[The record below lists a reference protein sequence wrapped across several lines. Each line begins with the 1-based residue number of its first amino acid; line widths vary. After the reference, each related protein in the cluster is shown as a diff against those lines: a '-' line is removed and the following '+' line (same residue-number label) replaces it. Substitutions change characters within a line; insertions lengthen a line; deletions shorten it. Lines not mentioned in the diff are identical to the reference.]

1 MVFQTLWG
9 LCSSVL
15 VCNYA
20 RFHARVMW
28 WLSSKFKN
36 KYVNGIASGDD
47 ANTLSRFS
55 EQNGDK
61 NVRHA
66 RYARLAIFKKSF
78 FITNNLFRAKI
89 WVQGVP
95 KRYWESWESM
105 RLWVC
110 LFLTITGIMFCPEWK
125 TEDGFDM
132 QFGTNHLGHFLLT
145 ELITPLLVKSASLGS
160 DARYVK
166 QWNITCLVCQ
176 VQSIRVKMSYFDGC
190 CQFLVPFFDAHWGK
204 TRFYLPICVW
214 ILAPKINVKA
224 LNFHAKLDINK
235 ILNFD

>member
-66 RYARLAIFKKSF
+66 RYARLAILRVSSLRTICSAQKFEYRVYQKDIENLGKLSDYEFVF
-78 FITNNLFRAKI
+78 FSPLQGSCSAPSGRLKTDLICNLVQITWAISYSQNWSLR
-89 WVQGVP
+89 
-95 KRYWESWESM
+95 
-105 RLWVC
+105 C
-110 LFLTITGIMFCPEWK
+110 LLS
-125 TEDGFDM
+125 
-132 QFGTNHLGHFLLT
+132 QHL
-145 ELITPLLVKSASLGS
+145 
-160 DARYVK
+160 
-166 QWNITCLVCQ
+166 
-176 VQSIRVKMSYFDGC
+176 
-190 CQFLVPFFDAHWGK
+190 
-204 TRFYLPICVW
+204 
-214 ILAPKINVKA
+214 
-224 LNFHAKLDINK
+224 
-235 ILNFD
+235 

>member
-66 RYARLAIFKKSF
+66 RYARLAILRVSSLRTICSAQKFEY
-78 FITNNLFRAKI
+78 R
-89 WVQGVP
+89 VYQ
-95 KRYWESWESM
+95 ESWETK

-166 QWNITCLVCQ
+166 QQHLSCLSSPIN
-176 VQSIRVKMSYFDGC
+176 QSENVILWWM
-190 CQFLVPFFDAHWGK
+190 
-204 TRFYLPICVW
+204 LPIFSSFLW
-214 ILAPKINVKA
+214 RTLRQN
-224 LNFHAKLDINK
+224 
-235 ILNFD
+235 